1 MISDLFK
8 LCDVTSCYNTQS
20 RVTLISN
27 FYLTYPFISDDLVS
41 FLLQLVETQPT
52 DGRWVLCGF
61 GLLIGR
67 RGTPGRTCGGDV
79 LKVEILVAGQVF
91 LLQGLK
97 QHVWMVPNLSNRKS
111 AM

>member
-1 MISDLFK
+1 M
-8 LCDVTSCYNTQS
+8 
-20 RVTLISN
+20 TLISH

-52 DGRWVLCGF
+52 DGRWVLWGF

-67 RGTPGRTCGGDV
+67 RGTPGGTCGGDV
-79 LKVEILVAGQVF
+79 LKVEILVAGQGF
-91 LLQGLK
+91 LLQGLE

>member
-1 MISDLFK
+1 MTSYLFK
-8 LCDVTSCYNTQS
+8 LCDVTSCVVS
-20 RVTLISN
+20 S
-27 FYLTYPFISDDLVS
+27 FYLTYPFVSDDLVS

-52 DGRWVLCGF
+52 DGGRVLRRF
-61 GLLIGR
+61 GLLIGH
-67 RGTPGRTCGGDV
+67 RGTPGGTRGGDV

-91 LLQGLK
+91 LLQGLE